1 MATKTRK
8 LVQLLGKQCLWKGT
22 VILQTSN
29 VVVIRLTDRLTDAV
43 ADVIFNMSDYDYVAL
58 GSLKLKKDGLSAS
71 KKSKKKK
78 KEKRELEKRQLE
90 LVEQT
95 LLDNS
100 ATATG
105 TSQTQ
110 TVKAK
115 APEGNSST
123 AWMTEAQK
131 KFLAQQEKRQLA
143 RVMDKATKSHKQRVE
158 EFNTHLEVWIAFP
171 LNTAFIIQ
179 KILIFLILLWSCTEF
194 TPEFIGALRH
204 T

>member
-1 MATKTRK
+1 
-8 LVQLLGKQCLWKGT
+8 
-22 VILQTSN
+22 
-29 VVVIRLTDRLTDAV
+29 
-43 ADVIFNMSDYDYVAL
+43 MSDYDYVAL

-71 KKSKKKK
+71 KKIKKKK

-100 ATATG
+100 ATAS
-105 TSQTQ
+105 TSQAQ

-115 APEGNSST
+115 APEGNKST

-158 EFNTHLEVWIAFP
+158 EFNTHLEVNIS
-171 LNTAFIIQ
+171 FI
-179 KILIFLILLWSCTEF
+179 EF
-194 TPEFIGALRH
+194 SFN
-204 T
+204 

>member
-1 MATKTRK
+1 
-8 LVQLLGKQCLWKGT
+8 
-22 VILQTSN
+22 
-29 VVVIRLTDRLTDAV
+29 
-43 ADVIFNMSDYDYVAL
+43 MSDYDYVAL

-71 KKSKKKK
+71 KKRKKRK

-100 ATATG
+100 TATEAS

-110 TVKAK
+110 TVKSK
-115 APEGNSST
+115 APDST
-123 AWMTEAQK
+123 SWMTEAQK

-158 EFNTHLEVWIAFP
+158 EFNTHLEVCFS
-171 LNTAFIIQ
+171 LSTALIKCYNSIILHFSR
-179 KILIFLILLWSCTEF
+179 IYRNIT
-194 TPEFIGALRH
+194 TYLR
-204 T
+204 